1 MLQPLT
7 SHVEVHVEVE
17 LGVQRWQS
25 GLAKVSSFSRQA
37 EWLEGNLKASR
48 YVSLVVGQGM
58 LKPLVK
64 PYNKQAMGVQGGYM
78 S

>member
-1 MLQPLT
+1 M
-7 SHVEVHVEVE
+7 EVE

-48 YVSLVVGQGM
+48 YVSLVVEMVVGQGM